1 MPDIR
6 MEVGFGGGPP
16 LAFCKEFLGNTQRH
30 DDRAR
35 YVRLIGM
42 VSLELPDLGIDVSC
56 NAAYALLVMPV
67 YFQGIIAVQNA
78 DANGLGHGDY
88 RFMRDQIAGALCIVA
103 LPFHILVENFNERTQ
118 VVL

>member
-1 MPDIR
+1 MQ
-6 MEVGFGGGPP
+6 VGFGGGPP

-42 VSLELPDLGIDVSC
+42 VSLELPDLRIDVSC

-67 YFQGIIAVQNA
+67 YFQGIVAIQNA

-88 RFMRDQIAGALCIVA
+88 RRDYRFMRDQVASALCIVA
-103 LPFHILVENFNERTQ
+103 LPFHILVEHFNERTQ